1 MDKKKEEV
9 YQHLIRH
16 TAKQLQQ
23 RGSLG
28 RDALNISLDLQM
40 DRSNVSRLL
49 NQLHHE
55 GRLIKTQG
63 RPTLFFARTPLE
75 NEHPDVHIPS
85 VIPKGKSI
93 QSYLK
98 EEQELKNEQTQAD
111 VFRQYLANRNTSSMF
126 EPIQRAKS
134 ALLYPPQGLNILLYG
149 DPCVGKLNF
158 AKTMFEFCLQRKIFT
173 HGSRIVVFDCLNYAD
188 QEPEEILSKLY
199 GYYDGSHLK
208 KGLLEASRNG
218 MLILNHMDR
227 LSFSALTSLY
237 NSMISQSYTPLHL
250 PSKEYPIRSLIVG
263 ISNTENMILNPDIR
277 RCFPMQIH
285 IPCLREKSIQE
296 MLVLTMQYFQQE
308 AAHINKTIRISKG
321 ALSCFVM
328 SDYSGNL
335 PHLHAEIK
343 QACAHAFRSYL
354 EQEALFVSIDYDD
367 ISTQVLTDIYD
378 VNERMSELDNILNLF
393 AGEYLF
399 FSALKQNQE
408 LELLYDLNDGTSKK
422 DSYLDSIDDKLI
434 NLCIQDINAAIGIH
448 LNTIRSVMLKQVYD
462 LLYPILQNNPICKN
476 ENLLY
481 GLLLHVSNSISRIRS
496 GNQELGFRR
505 AEYRIAKQEDY
516 DCAQSIVSHIQAH
529 QELQLP
535 AEETDY
541 IATYLYLS
549 SQWIDS
555 NYIQLLIISVDNDT
569 AKEYADYLNSLSFKT
584 EIHYLRL
591 HSQTSHEKNCRLI
604 ADTMHSIN
612 RGKGVVIA
620 TDSSTVTASE
630 AMLKKLSDAAFTIVS
645 DISVKTLMAIVEK
658 MESLGSTLSSIQY
671 FRQENTRDAASVS
684 ETETHAQELLNDITN
699 KVLSESLVFLNPHK
713 VCQSLFNVLINI
725 LHDLNISYTD
735 DLLIKF
741 IFHSGFMIERCIR
754 KEPLS
759 YPKARGIINQYDQMY
774 YIMEKNFEIIS
785 EIFNV
790 TIPSSE
796 MAMIM
801 EIFLPY
807 M

>member
-1 MDKKKEEV
+1 
-9 YQHLIRH
+9 
-16 TAKQLQQ
+16 
-23 RGSLG
+23 
-28 RDALNISLDLQM
+28 
-40 DRSNVSRLL
+40 
-49 NQLHHE
+49 
-55 GRLIKTQG
+55 
-63 RPTLFFARTPLE
+63 
-75 NEHPDVHIPS
+75 
-85 VIPKGKSI
+85 
-93 QSYLK
+93 
-98 EEQELKNEQTQAD
+98 
-111 VFRQYLANRNTSSMF
+111 
-126 EPIQRAKS
+126 
-134 ALLYPPQGLNILLYG
+134 
-149 DPCVGKLNF
+149 
-158 AKTMFEFCLQRKIFT
+158 
-173 HGSRIVVFDCLNYAD
+173 
-188 QEPEEILSKLY
+188 
-199 GYYDGSHLK
+199 
-208 KGLLEASRNG
+208 
-218 MLILNHMDR
+218 
-227 LSFSALTSLY
+227 
-237 NSMISQSYTPLHL
+237 
-250 PSKEYPIRSLIVG
+250 
-263 ISNTENMILNPDIR
+263 
-277 RCFPMQIH
+277 
-285 IPCLREKSIQE
+285 

-481 GLLLHVSNSISRIRS
+481 GLLLHVSNSISCIRS

-516 DCAQSIVSHIQAH
+516 DCAQSIVSHIHTH

-630 AMLKKLSDAAFTIVS
+630 AMLK
-645 DISVKTLMAIVEK
+645 
-658 MESLGSTLSSIQY
+658 
-671 FRQENTRDAASVS
+671 N
-684 ETETHAQELLNDITN
+684 
-699 KVLSESLVFLNPHK
+699 
-713 VCQSLFNVLINI
+713 
-725 LHDLNISYTD
+725 
-735 DLLIKF
+735 
-741 IFHSGFMIERCIR
+741 
-754 KEPLS
+754 
-759 YPKARGIINQYDQMY
+759 
-774 YIMEKNFEIIS
+774 
-785 EIFNV
+785 
-790 TIPSSE
+790 
-796 MAMIM
+796 
-801 EIFLPY
+801 
-807 M
+807 